1 MSQPSVFS
9 SQLQNLRKE
18 RGITQETLAAHLGV
32 SPQAVSKW
40 ENGSFPDG
48 DLLPRIAD
56 FFEVSIDY
64 LYGRAERARSI
75 EQRIFDEFREK
86 KLSREALFDEILELV
101 WAAHITSW
109 DGTGGWYPLPRYE
122 NPQPHLISEVSDNTG
137 FSYFRLN
144 EDLRF
149 FTLLKNP
156 PNGFAKRLGDA
167 ERFAPLFA
175 FLGDVGNLKILFY
188 MLSLGDGDVVKAS
201 VAAKRLNLSKE
212 KVEKAFDTLCG
223 FGGGG
228 NKPFIE
234 LCVINENDGTEKA
247 YACHGPLTV
256 TVLML
261 LSAAD
266 SLLDTPSGFQFQ
278 MGTNTEPWFRRN
290 DLPFFEEGGRLSR

>member
-64 LYGRAERARSI
+64 LYGRAERACSI
-75 EQRIFDEFREK
+75 EQRIFDELKEK
-86 KLSREALFDEILELV
+86 KLSREALFDVIFEMV
-101 WAAHITSW
+101 WSAHITSW
-109 DGTGGWYPLPRYE
+109 DGTGGWYPLPKYE
-122 NPQPHLISEVSDNTG
+122 NPRPHLISEVSDNAG
-137 FSYFRLN
+137 FAYFRLN

-149 FTLLKNP
+149 FTLMKNP
-156 PNGFAKRLGDA
+156 PDGFAKRLGDA

-188 MLSLGDGDVVKAS
+188 MLSLRDGDVVRAS

-212 KVEKAFDTLCG
+212 KVEKAFEYLCG
-223 FGGGG
+223 IGGGG

-234 LCVINENDGTEKA
+234 LFVINENDSSEKA
-247 YACHGPLTV
+247 YTCQGPLTA

-261 LSAAD
+261 LSVAD
-266 SLLDTPSGFQFQ
+266 SLLNMPSGFQFQ
-278 MGTNTEPWFRRN
+278 VGTNTEPWFRRN
-290 DLPFFEEGGRLSR
+290 DLPFLKKEGD